1 MKSRGDLKCVFFQG
15 AKYDEA
21 SQKAL
26 EFIKAQMDVS
36 QWLYTVNFA
45 EDYAVSYANN
55 LIWGTVQGL
64 PNEDEKIFPKH
75 INVDSYY
82 GPDYEGVVSGIWFD
96 LPDTTG
102 YAVEVYAITDIPYF
116 VLSCPLRADGTWR
129 SQKYVTV
136 TETDPETGEE
146 YTYSYWEDIPVG
158 KRLQRVQTRKRWR
171 HH

>member
-1 MKSRGDLKCVFFQG
+1 MRVFQG

-45 EDYAVSYANN
+45 EDYADSYANN

-102 YAVEVYAITDIPYF
+102 YSVEVYAITDIPYF
-116 VLSCPLRADGTWR
+116 VLSCPNPIANN
-129 SQKYVTV
+129 S
-136 TETDPETGEE
+136 
-146 YTYSYWEDIPVG
+146 
-158 KRLQRVQTRKRWR
+158 
-171 HH
+171 